1 MIATGTGSI
10 RTSFLIVDQ
19 GESKR
24 EHVYNWL
31 GATLAAMR
39 MREYK
44 AHLHVTLAQEKFLW
58 IDMATVVPTG
68 LAPWL
73 FNLYVDPKEEYPVG
87 HRMNAWTASLGAELK
102 AHAATF
108 RLFFPP
114 KDLGL

>member
-1 MIATGTGSI
+1 
-10 RTSFLIVDQ
+10 
-19 GESKR
+19 
-24 EHVYNWL
+24 
-31 GATLAAMR
+31 

-44 AHLHVTLAQEKFLW
+44 AHLLVSLPQEKFLY
-58 IDMATVVPTG
+58 IDMAAVVPTG

-102 AHAATF
+102 AHGATF
-108 RLFFPP
+108 KLFPP